1 MFTGKKRNREELE
14 QENSSLREIISSLE
28 DKQRDAEETAKKNR
42 SLERLIE
49 INTFITNSLDK
60 KVVLQ
65 RILTQIREL
74 INCERSSIL
83 LVDTEANQLRF
94 AFLSKEEEGE
104 ILQDEG
110 IDMGEGIAGTVWQNG
125 NPVVIND
132 AQNDPRFLKR
142 VDKKMNV
149 ETGTLIA
156 VPLTVNG
163 VIIGVIEAIN
173 KNRGIFSPFDLK
185 ILQYISTQSAIAI
198 KNADLYD
205 MAITDGM
212 TKLFIH
218 KYFRERL
225 AEEWN
230 RSHRNNRNL
239 SIAMFDID
247 RFKGFNDTYGH
258 QAGDR
263 VIIELARILKENSR
277 SVDIPCRY
285 GGEEF
290 VVILPDTSREQAE
303 VVVER
308 IRKVVEDTKI
318 FHEGKTLSMTISCG
332 IATIP
337 DLAPK
342 GIDDFINMA
351 DSALYSSKENG
362 RNRATYY
369 SSEDTCR

>member
-1 MFTGKKRNREELE
+1 MFGRDKKIKAHAEAVKRENLVLKERLSELE
-14 QENSSLREIISSLE
+14 KGRLRAREAEI
-28 DKQRDAEETAKKNR
+28 KNR

-49 INTFITNSLDK
+49 INTFITNSLNK
-60 KVVLQ
+60 KEVLQ
-65 RILTQIREL
+65 RILSQIKKL
-74 INCERSSIL
+74 LDCERSSIL
-83 LVDTEANQLRF
+83 LVDREANQLRF
-94 AFLSKEEEGE
+94 AFLSREEEGKL
-104 ILQDEG
+104 LQDEG
-110 IDMGEGIAGTVWQNG
+110 LGMGEGIAGTVWMNG
-125 NPVVIND
+125 NPVMIND
-132 AQNDPRFLKR
+132 AQNDPRFLSR
-142 VDKKMNV
+142 VDKKSNV
-149 ETGTLIA
+149 ETRTILA

-173 KNRGIFSPFDLK
+173 KNDRIFTPFDLK

-212 TKLFIH
+212 TRLFIH

-230 RSHRNNRNL
+230 RSYRNNRDL
-239 SIAMFDID
+239 SLVMFDID
-247 RFKGFNDTYGH
+247 RFKDFNDTYGH

-263 VIIELARILKENSR
+263 VIVELAKILKENSR

-290 VVILPDTSREQAE
+290 VIILPETSREQAM

-308 IRKVVEDTKI
+308 IRTVVEEKKI
-318 FHEGKTLSMTISCG
+318 YHEDKTLTMTVSCG
-332 IATIP
+332 VATIP

-342 GIDDFINMA
+342 SIDDFINMA
-351 DSALYSSKENG
+351 DRALYASKENG
-362 RNRATYY
+362 RNRVTYY
-369 SSEDTCR
+369 TSR